1 MIVLNGITFTI
12 ELVVESLNLDMR
24 GSPGVQWDKPHTRRF
39 TQVFANNILIGSV
52 FTHSP
57 DDLILEYLLQYENTG
72 MYPER
77 LSDWQGEF
85 HGYFLV
91 DEKAIRF

>member
-1 MIVLNGITFTI
+1 MIVLNEITFTT

-24 GSPGVQWDKPHTRRF
+24 GSPGVQFSNPHERKYTK
-39 TQVFANNILIGSV
+39 VFANNNLIGSV

-57 DDLILEYLLQYENTG
+57 DDLIVEYLSQYEKTG